1 MSKYLLPVVAQ
12 RPGIHPAQIAAEQ
25 ASLRAAANG
34 EDGLESA
41 NRAYTNKLR
50 EMGEKPVIPDA

>member
-1 MSKYLLPVVAQ
+1 MSKYHPPVVAP

-34 EDGLESA
+34 EDSREAA
-41 NRAYTNKLR
+41 NKAYADTLKA
-50 EMGEKPVIPDA
+50 MGEKPVIPE